1 MCCVSI
7 QNSLKKRK
15 TKQQKNPKPQTA
27 FQNKTLPQV
36 GFFFFYTE
44 GISAMSWNLLV
55 GGCYVSTA
63 GKKFRC
69 CVAKATVQ
77 SSD

>member
-36 GFFFFYTE
+36 GFFF
-44 GISAMSWNLLV
+44 
-55 GGCYVSTA
+55 STQRE
-63 GKKFRC
+63 FQQC
-69 CVAKATVQ
+69 HETYW
-77 SSD
+77 